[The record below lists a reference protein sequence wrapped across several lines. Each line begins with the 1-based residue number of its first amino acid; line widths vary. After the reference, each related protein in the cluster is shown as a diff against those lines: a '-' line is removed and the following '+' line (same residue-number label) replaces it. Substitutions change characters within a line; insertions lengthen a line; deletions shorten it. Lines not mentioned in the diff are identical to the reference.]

1 MPEDENYEMYL
12 SAFVEDITNLDYV
25 VELDQNGN
33 NLVITLENES
43 DLDLLHLAVKNLLNG
58 SFHDKLVVDSGFSKV
73 A

>member
-1 MPEDENYEMYL
+1 MPEDENYGMYL

-25 VELDQNGN
+25 VELDQNDK

-43 DLDLLHLAVKNLLNG
+43 YFDLLNLAVKNLLNG
-58 SFHDKLVVDSGFSKV
+58 SFYDKLAIDSGFSKV